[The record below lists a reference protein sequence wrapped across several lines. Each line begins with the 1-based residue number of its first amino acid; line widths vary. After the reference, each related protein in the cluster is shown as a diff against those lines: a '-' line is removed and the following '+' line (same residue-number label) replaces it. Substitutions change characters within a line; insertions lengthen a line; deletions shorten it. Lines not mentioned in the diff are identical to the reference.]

1 VIDFFGAEVVP
12 SPITNA
18 TLVELE
24 ITEEQELEEKG
35 KEDKAASEGSTIE
48 EGNKR
53 GGGTGMFNHFEK
65 KPSQFAFSSEFVAAG
80 LGFLFLAGLSVVLL
94 GK

>member
-1 VIDFFGAEVVP
+1 MIDFFGAEVVP

-24 ITEEQELEEKG
+24 ITEEQEET
-35 KEDKAASEGSTIE
+35 EDTAASSEGSTME

-53 GGGTGMFNHFEK
+53 GRGTGMFNHLEK

>member
-1 VIDFFGAEVVP
+1 MIDFFGAEVVP

-24 ITEEQELEEKG
+24 ITEEQEPEEKET
-35 KEDKAASEGSTIE
+35 EDTAEGSTMK

-53 GGGTGMFNHFEK
+53 GGDTGIFNHFEK

-80 LGFLFLAGLSVVLL
+80 FGFLFLAGLSVVLL